1 MSTNGNGTF
10 HGTSDNRTVQREH
23 FGMADAAEEI
33 LKGKIIFTLVSLNFA

>member
-23 FGMADAAEEI
+23 FSMADAAEEI
-33 LKGKIIFTLVSLNFA
+33 LKGKIIFTLVSA